1 MKSGKPTGRVLRGSL
16 RIHFSYSSADLRS
29 LQSMGVRPDILGGYL
44 ASSRTC
50 ESGEAAIFECP
61 ICGTEEEAQEKW
73 VREVSKERSFSPL
86 QR

>member
-1 MKSGKPTGRVLRGSL
+1 
-16 RIHFSYSSADLRS
+16 
-29 LQSMGVRPDILGGYL
+29 MGVRPDILESYL